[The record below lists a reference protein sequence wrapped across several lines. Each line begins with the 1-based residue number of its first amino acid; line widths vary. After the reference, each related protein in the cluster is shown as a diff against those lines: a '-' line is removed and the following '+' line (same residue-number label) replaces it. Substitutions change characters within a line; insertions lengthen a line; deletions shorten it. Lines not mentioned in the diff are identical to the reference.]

1 MTQINRIRG
10 KHGNITTDTKEIKTI
25 VKGYFKNVYF
35 IKLETLK
42 YMSSSIHSKLDL
54 ERLIT

>member
-25 VKGYFKNVYF
+25 VKEYFKNVYF

-42 YMSSSIHSKLDL
+42 
-54 ERLIT
+54 